1 MQMIQVSSSNINSI
15 GYDKN
20 LEVLRIEFHEG
31 NLYEYYNVP
40 EIIHSSLMSST
51 SKGSYFHENIKGK
64 YEYKEI
70 T

>member
-40 EIIHSSLMSST
+40 NSIYNGLMSAT
-51 SKGSYFHENIKGK
+51 SKGSYFHENIKNK
-64 YEYKEI
+64 YGDKKI
-70 T
+70 I